1 MELERMNRSVSVV
14 YGNLPPEVRRRQADR
29 FAAGETEICVAT
41 DAVGM
46 GLNLPADNVCFYEL
60 EKFDGTQVRPLTT
73 NEIRQIGGRG
83 GRFAF
88 LPARLLSALPH

>member
-29 FAAGETEICVAT
+29 FAAGEKEICVGT

-60 EKFDGTQVRPLTT
+60 EKFAGTQMRPLTK
-73 NEIRQIGGRG
+73 NQIRQIGVGAGRIWVDA
-83 GRFAF
+83 GRA
-88 LPARLLSALPH
+88 PRRLTG